1 MTMQTTFHSTYR
13 GAKIWRQWGGYSL
26 RYTALIEG
34 QGTVSADTLRGI
46 RELIKERTTNGQ

>member
-13 GAKIWRQWGGYSL
+13 GAKIYRQWGGYGL
-26 RYTALIEG
+26 PYTAWIENE
-34 QGTVSADTLRGI
+34 GTVSADTLRGI